1 MCCSPWGCRES
12 DTAQQPNNNEKGG
25 TGSLGIEAESQGC
38 YITLRTGYTTRD
50 CPPGGYQGPQLPTR
64 MQEAS
69 QSPMMHRVQ
78 GPAHAPWGSLEA
90 VRSWPTSPQGSA
102 SGPRGVS
109 HLLSSHPSASRKST
123 LWGISSVPNPRG
135 PGSKHQD
142 QVPSESQEEAQL
154 GLYEGWK
161 LAFST
166 ESRKIQP
173 PARCRLAPSHLEA
186 GPRGPSPHTSPS
198 PRQCVLSPEQSPWVK
213 KTWYTYTMEY
223 YPAI

>member
-1 MCCSPWGCRES
+1 MCCSPWGCREL

-64 MQEAS
+64 IQEAS

-102 SGPRGVS
+102 SGPGVS
-109 HLLSSHPSASRKST
+109 VICCPHIPQHPER
-123 LWGISSVPNPRG
+123 
-135 PGSKHQD
+135 
-142 QVPSESQEEAQL
+142 
-154 GLYEGWK
+154 
-161 LAFST
+161 
-166 ESRKIQP
+166 
-173 PARCRLAPSHLEA
+173 APSGASPQCLTPGA
-186 GPRGPSPHTSPS
+186 PVQSTKTRCQVRARRKPS
-198 PRQCVLSPEQSPWVK
+198 
-213 KTWYTYTMEY
+213 
-223 YPAI
+223 